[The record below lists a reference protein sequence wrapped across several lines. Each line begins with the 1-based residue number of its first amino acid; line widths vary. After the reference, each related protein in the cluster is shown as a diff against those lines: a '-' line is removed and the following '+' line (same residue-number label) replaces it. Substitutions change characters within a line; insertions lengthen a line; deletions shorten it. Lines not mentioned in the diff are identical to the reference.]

1 MKVTFRTVGQESFEL
16 EVDGEED
23 VEEVL
28 TRVEDRLGR
37 ENLYRL
43 IHQGKVL
50 QEGELVRE
58 HGITGRLPV
67 VVLVTR
73 PRQELEPGMGGKG
86 KRVRTES
93 EDSGF
98 GEEEDEEEDGEHY
111 ITDREFTIALE
122 VVESCQHFRLARQE
136 IDREGMM
143 AMVEQE
149 LEEQGVRQVI
159 LSRLGQVE
167 EAGLSREQFR
177 AFILDIESMWQEA
190 REELPL
196 EVEEREDDEEEE
208 EEQGL
213 VGRNLRSLTTMGFSQ
228 EEAAGA
234 LSRSF
239 GSLQVAMDLLLPRDT
254 TPPALPDAHCPLA
267 FLREV
272 PEFQYLRLM
281 VLQQPALL
289 QPLLLSFGQSHPE
302 VMRQINLHKEQFVAL
317 LYEQTGGATG
327 RYARHH

>member
-1 MKVTFRTVGQESFEL
+1 MKVTFRTAGQESFEL
-16 EVDGEED
+16 ELDGGED

-37 ENLYRL
+37 ENLYKL
-43 IHQGKVL
+43 IHQGKFL

-73 PRQELEPGMGGKG
+73 LRQELEPGMGGKG

-98 GEEEDEEEDGEHY
+98 GEEENEEEEGEHY

-196 EVEEREDDEEEE
+196 EVDEREDEEEEE

-213 VGRNLRSLTTMGFSQ
+213 VGRNLRSLTSMGFSQ

>member
-1 MKVTFRTVGQESFEL
+1 MKVTFRPAGQESFEL
-16 EVDGEED
+16 EVDGGED

-73 PRQELEPGMGGKG
+73 LQQELEPGMGGKG

-98 GEEEDEEEDGEHY
+98 GEEEDGEHY
-111 ITDREFTIALE
+111 ITNREFIIALE
-122 VVESCQHFRLARQE
+122 VVKSCQHFRLARQE
-136 IDREGMM
+136 ISREGMVT
-143 AMVEQE
+143 MVEQE

-167 EAGLSREQFR
+167 EAGLSREQLR
-177 AFILDIESMWQEA
+177 AFLLDIEGM
-190 REELPL
+190 
-196 EVEEREDDEEEE
+196 
-208 EEQGL
+208 
-213 VGRNLRSLTTMGFSQ
+213 
-228 EEAAGA
+228 
-234 LSRSF
+234 
-239 GSLQVAMDLLLPRDT
+239 
-254 TPPALPDAHCPLA
+254 
-267 FLREV
+267 
-272 PEFQYLRLM
+272 
-281 VLQQPALL
+281 
-289 QPLLLSFGQSHPE
+289 
-302 VMRQINLHKEQFVAL
+302 
-317 LYEQTGGATG
+317 
-327 RYARHH
+327 